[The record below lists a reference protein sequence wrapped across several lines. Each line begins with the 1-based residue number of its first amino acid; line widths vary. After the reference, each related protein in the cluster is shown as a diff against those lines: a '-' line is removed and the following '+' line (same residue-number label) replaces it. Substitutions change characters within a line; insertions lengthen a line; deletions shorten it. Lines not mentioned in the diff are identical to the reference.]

1 MWPKSLTV
9 KPGVSLVLQEAEL
22 HRLSQAREEEL
33 NYKKKMD
40 GLEVEKQKQLA
51 EIESH
56 RFSQMVSSLGSD
68 TLKDMARA
76 GPELQVGHAPPGHW
90 PRPSRLLPASDW
102 LSVLSR

>member
-9 KPGVSLVLQEAEL
+9 KPGVSLVLQESEL

-76 GPELQVGHAPPGHW
+76 GPELQVGHAPPRTLAT
-90 PRPSRLLPASDW
+90 PLPPPSCL
-102 LSVLSR
+102 